1 MLKTHV
7 SCSKTLNLL
16 KKYLYH
22 VEINKAGNYSTVTQ
36 GLSKAS
42 SISSLL
48 GALYLSK
55 LDKACENVAH
65 VKYVRYMDDIF
76 IMSKTKYH
84 LKLAIKKMWTILNS
98 LQLEVRFEKTCM
110 GKISIK
116 KFDFLGIKFSKNGII
131 HLANKCIKNFII
143 KQEYLKSLSKIT
155 SSLSIIKTYNLIKGL
170 RCYLNGII
178 NYPNK
183 IHLGSDFTII
193 TELL

>member
-98 LQLEVRFEKTCM
+98 L
-110 GKISIK
+110 
-116 KFDFLGIKFSKNGII
+116 I
-131 HLANKCIKNFII
+131 HLANKCMKNFII

-183 IHLGSDFTII
+183 IHLGYI
-193 TELL
+193 L